1 MGEEARDAAQRRIDQ
16 AREVYDR
23 HGRVVHVVWVLAAV
37 VVIAAGLAMTVF
49 PGPAL
54 VVLPLGLA
62 MLAVV
67 FGWARRLLLFGA
79 DEGADA
85 LHVWRSASVAA
96 KVLTVAT
103 LVVVAGAVVAAVRW
117 W

>member
-1 MGEEARDAAQRRIDQ
+1 MGDEARQKAERRIEQVRD
-16 AREVYDR
+16 VYDR
-23 HGRVVHVVWVLAAV
+23 HGVLFHIAWIAAAV
-37 VVIAAGLAMTVF
+37 VVVLAGLAMTVF

-85 LHVWRSASVAA
+85 ARMWHDASTWMKVA
-96 KVLTVAT
+96 TVAT
-103 LVVVAGAVVAAVRW
+103 VTAIAGGVVAWVLT
-117 W
+117 